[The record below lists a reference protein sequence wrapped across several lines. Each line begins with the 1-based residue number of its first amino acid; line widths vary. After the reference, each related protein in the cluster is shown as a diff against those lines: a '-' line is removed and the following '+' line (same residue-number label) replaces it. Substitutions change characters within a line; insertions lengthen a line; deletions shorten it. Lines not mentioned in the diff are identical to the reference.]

1 MTTDARA
8 LDWDEVTARLAAAA
22 ESPAGRALC
31 VALPFADTP
40 GEARRRMAA
49 VAELARLLRAGET
62 LPSLVAPE
70 IDAALAAAEKL
81 VALGAEELRP
91 VAALARTAEAVRR
104 YLLAPTPVAIPEM
117 SALARDLDPP
127 LGLARAVDETFD
139 AAGEIRN
146 TASPDLERLRA
157 ERQGLQDRARVAIE
171 ELMRVEEY
179 ASVMQDQFFT
189 IRAERYVLPLKAGAK
204 SLGLGIVHDT
214 SRTGETVFVEPTPL
228 VAVNNRLKVTELE
241 IRRESRRILEQLTA
255 DVAAVAGPLR
265 RTAATLAAIDARGA
279 AARLA
284 VAYNGNPVE
293 IVDAPI
299 VDLRVARHPLLALSH
314 PAADV
319 VANDVA
325 LGGGQPP
332 ILIVSGPNAGGKT
345 VLMKTVGLAA
355 LMARAGLLVAA
366 DAGSRVGFF
375 TDVRADIGDRQ
386 SVMGDLS
393 TFSGHL
399 AAVADILAAR
409 ERRSS
414 DVALVLLDE
423 LMAGTNP
430 DQGAALAR
438 ATAETLA
445 DRPGLA
451 IITTHYDSLKALG
464 ESDARFA
471 NAAMAYDL
479 EALRPTFRLAMGA
492 PGRSYAFDIAARM
505 GLPDAL
511 LERARALAGSSS
523 VGLESVIARLQAREG
538 ELIKQSE
545 KLAEAEAAAAAAT
558 EAQHE
563 AAAALARRERELGL
577 KAREAVD
584 AAVAETRAALSQIV
598 REAQQAG
605 TARAAEAG
613 RAGVERV
620 AAEALARL
628 PAPAKPTAPTLDLTA
643 GTRVFVQRLNADG
656 VVLDAPDAR
665 GRAKVSVGAMT
676 VEVTADELGPPKTTA
691 REAAR
696 SGGAKSPRRAPQGE
710 SASSGDDLALVA
722 ATPKRT
728 IDVRGQNGDEAV
740 AAIDTY
746 MDRAALSG
754 ETYVVVVHGHGTGA
768 LRKRVRAHLD
778 ESPYVARWAP
788 GTPRQ
793 GGDGASIIELR

>member
-1 MTTDARA
+1 MTTDVRA
-8 LDWDEVTARLAAAA
+8 LDWEEVTARLAAAA

-31 VALPFADTP
+31 LALPFALDAT
-40 GEARRRMAA
+40 EARRRMAA
-49 VAELARLLRAGET
+49 VAELAKLLRAGET
-62 LPSLVAPE
+62 LPSLAAPE
-70 IDAALAAAEKL
+70 IDAALDSAEKAI
-81 VALGAEELRP
+81 ALGAEELRP
-91 VAALARTAEAVRR
+91 VAVLARVAEAMRRYALAP
-104 YLLAPTPVAIPEM
+104 APVPIPEI
-117 SALARDLDPP
+117 ATLARDLDPP
-127 LGLARAVDETFD
+127 LGLARAIDQTFD
-139 AAGEIRN
+139 AAGEIRD
-146 TASPDLERLRA
+146 TASPELERLRA
-157 ERQGLQDRARVAIE
+157 ERQGLQERARVAIE
-171 ELMRVEEY
+171 ELMRAEEY

-189 IRAERYVLPLKAGAK
+189 IRAERYVLPLKASAK

-214 SRTGETVFVEPTPL
+214 SRTGETVFVEPTAL

-255 DVAAVAGPLR
+255 DVAVVGPALR
-265 RTAATLAAIDARGA
+265 RTAATLAAIDARAA

-284 VAYNGNPVE
+284 VAYDGNPVE
-293 IVDAPI
+293 IVEEPV
-299 VDLRVARHPLLALSH
+299 VDLRAGRHPLLALSH
-314 PAADV
+314 PASSV

-325 LGGGQPP
+325 LGGGRPP

-366 DAGSRVGFF
+366 DARSRVGFF
-375 TDVRADIGDRQ
+375 SDVRAEIGDRQ

-409 ERRSS
+409 RPGGGG
-414 DVALVLLDE
+414 DMALVLLDE

-479 EALRPTFRLAMGA
+479 EALRPTFRLATGA

-523 VGLESVIARLQAREG
+523 VGLESVIARLQAREA
-538 ELIKQSE
+538 ELLRQSE
-545 KLAEAEAAAAAAT
+545 RLAAAEAAAAAADV
-558 EAQHE
+558 AQRE

-577 KAREAVD
+577 KAREAVE
-584 AAVAETRAALSQIV
+584 AAIAETRAALAQVV
-598 REAQQAG
+598 RDAQQAG

-613 RAGVERV
+613 RAALAQV
-620 AAEALARL
+620 AADALGRL
-628 PAPAKPTAPTLDLTA
+628 PEPAKTVAPALELAA
-643 GTRVFVQRLNADG
+643 GARVFVARLNADG
-656 VVLDAPDAR
+656 VVLEPPDAR

-676 VEVTADELGPPKTTA
+676 IEVTAEELAPARTTA
-691 REAAR
+691 REAGRAR
-696 SGGAKSPRRAPQGE
+696 GGKPQRPAPGASPPA
-710 SASSGDDLALVA
+710 GDDLALIT
-722 ATPKRT
+722 ATPRRT

-740 AAIDTY
+740 AAIDAY
-746 MDRAALSG
+746 MDRAALTG
-754 ETYVVVVHGHGTGA
+754 ETHVVIVHGHGTGA

-778 ESPYVARWAP
+778 SSPYVSRWAP

>member
-1 MTTDARA
+1 MTADARA
-8 LDWDEVTARLAAAA
+8 LDWDEVSARLAAAA

-31 VALPFADTP
+31 LALPFADDAA
-40 GEARRRMAA
+40 EARRRMAA

-62 LPSLVAPE
+62 LPSLAAPE
-70 IDAALAAAEKL
+70 ISVALASAEKE

-91 VAALARTAEAVRR
+91 IAALAHVAEGVRR

-117 SALARDLDPP
+117 AALARDLDPP
-127 LGLARAVDETFD
+127 LGLARAVDVTFD
-139 AAGEIRN
+139 AAGEIRD
-146 TASPDLERLRA
+146 TASPELERLRA
-157 ERQGLQDRARVAIE
+157 ERQGLQDRARTAVE

-179 ASVMQDQFFT
+179 ASVMQDRFFT
-189 IRAERYVLPLKAGAK
+189 IRAERYVLPLKASAK

-214 SRTGETVFVEPTPL
+214 SRTGETVFVEPTAL

-255 DVAAVAGPLR
+255 DVAAVAEPLR
-265 RTAATLAAIDARGA
+265 RTAVALAAIDARAA
-279 AARLA
+279 AARLG
-284 VAYNGNPVE
+284 VAYGGNPVE
-293 IVDAPI
+293 IVDEP
-299 VDLRVARHPLLALSH
+299 VVELREARHPLLALSH
-314 PAADV
+314 PAAAV

-325 LGGGQPP
+325 LGGRHPP
-332 ILIVSGPNAGGKT
+332 ILVVSGPNAGGKT
-345 VLMKTVGLAA
+345 VLMKTAGLAA

-366 DAGSRVGFF
+366 DPRSRVGFF

-409 ERRSS
+409 ARDGSRTS
-414 DVALVLLDE
+414 LVLLDE

-445 DRPGLA
+445 SRPGLA

-479 EALRPTFRLAMGA
+479 EALRPTFRLATGA

-505 GLPDAL
+505 GLPHAL
-511 LERARALAGSSS
+511 LERARELAGSSS
-523 VGLESVIARLQAREG
+523 VGLESVIARLQARESD
-538 ELIKQSE
+538 LIKQSE
-545 KLAEAEAAAAAAT
+545 TLAAAEAAAAATA
-558 EAQHE
+558 ESQRE

-584 AAVAETRAALSQIV
+584 AAVAETRAALAQVV
-598 REAQQAG
+598 RDAQQAG
-605 TARAAEAG
+605 SARAAEAG
-613 RAGVERV
+613 RAELERI

-628 PAPAKPTAPTLDLTA
+628 PAPSKPAAPVVELAA
-643 GTRVFVQRLNADG
+643 GARVFVERLNADG
-656 VVLDAPDAR
+656 VVIEPPDGR
-665 GRAKVSVGAMT
+665 GRAKVGVGAMT
-676 VEVTADELGPPKTTA
+676 IEVTADELGPPKTTA
-691 REAAR
+691 REATRAR
-696 SGGAKSPRRAPQGE
+696 AGKPQRGAPDRPAPAGE
-710 SASSGDDLALVA
+710 DLALIA
-722 ATPKRT
+722 ATPRRT
-728 IDVRGQNGDEAV
+728 IDVRGQNGDEAL
-740 AAIDTY
+740 AALDAY
-746 MDRAALSG
+746 LDRAALAG
-754 ETYVVVVHGHGTGA
+754 ETHVVVVHGHGTGA

-778 ESPYVARWAP
+778 GSPYVARWAP

-793 GGDGASIIELR
+793 GGDGASVIELR

>member
-8 LDWDEVTARLAAAA
+8 LDWEEVTARLAAVA
-22 ESPAGRALC
+22 ESPAGQAICL
-31 VALPFADTP
+31 ALPFAPDAA
-40 GEARRRMAA
+40 EARRRMTA
-49 VAELARLLRAGET
+49 VAELAKLLRAGET
-62 LPSLVAPE
+62 LPSLAAPGIE
-70 IDAALAAAEKL
+70 AALASAEKSI
-81 VALGAEELRP
+81 ALGAEELRP
-91 VAALARTAEAVRR
+91 VAALARVAEAMRR
-104 YLLAPTPVAIPEM
+104 YLLAPPPVPIPEI

-127 LGLARAVDETFD
+127 LGLARAIDETFD
-139 AAGEIRN
+139 AAGEIRD
-146 TASPDLERLRA
+146 TASPELERLRA
-157 ERQGLQDRARVAIE
+157 ERQGLQERARVAVE
-171 ELMRVEEY
+171 ELMRAEEY

-189 IRAERYVLPLKAGAK
+189 IRAERYVLPLKASAK

-214 SRTGETVFVEPTPL
+214 SRTGETVFVEPTAL

-255 DVAAVAGPLR
+255 DVAAVAASLR
-265 RTAATLAAIDARGA
+265 RTAAALAAIDARAA

-284 VAYNGNPVE
+284 VVYGGNAVD
-293 IVDAPI
+293 IVDDPV
-299 VDLRVARHPLLALSH
+299 VDLRTARHPLLALSH
-314 PAADV
+314 PAASV

-325 LGGGQPP
+325 LGGGRPP

-366 DAGSRVGFF
+366 DARSRVGFF
-375 TDVRADIGDRQ
+375 ADVRVDIGDRQ
-386 SVMGDLS
+386 SVIGDLS

-399 AAVADILAAR
+399 AAVGDILQTRAR
-409 ERRSS
+409 
-414 DVALVLLDE
+414 DGAALVLLDE

-445 DRPGLA
+445 ERPGLA

-479 EALRPTFRLAMGA
+479 DALRPTFRLATGA

-523 VGLESVIARLQAREG
+523 VGLESVIARLQAREAD
-538 ELIKQSE
+538 LIKQSE
-545 KLAEAEAAAAAAT
+545 RLAEAEAAAAAAT
-558 EAQHE
+558 TAQRE

-584 AAVAETRAALSQIV
+584 AAVAETRAALAQIV
-598 REAQQAG
+598 RDAQQAG
-605 TARAAEAG
+605 TGRAAEAG
-613 RAGVERV
+613 RGAVEKL
-620 AAEALARL
+620 AADALARL
-628 PAPAKPTAPTLDLTA
+628 PAPAKPAAPTLDLATGA
-643 GTRVFVQRLNADG
+643 RVFVGRLNADG
-656 VVLDAPDAR
+656 VVLEPPDAR

-676 VEVTADELGPPKTTA
+676 VEVTVDELAPAKTSA

-696 SGGAKSPRRAPQGE
+696 ARSGKPQRPAHAE
-710 SASSGDDLALVA
+710 SAAAGDDLGLVS

-728 IDVRGQNGDEAV
+728 LDVRGQNGDEAL
-740 AAIDTY
+740 AALDAY
-746 MDRAALSG
+746 MDRAALTG
-754 ETYVVVVHGHGTGA
+754 ETHIVVVHGHGTGA
-768 LRKRVRAHLD
+768 LRKRVRAHL
-778 ESPYVARWAP
+778 ESSPYVARWAP

-793 GGDGASIIELR
+793 GGDGASIVELR